1 MEALGRFRL
10 QNQQLIIDSVK
21 CLKKEA
27 KPQKETDGRRAD
39 LPTGPTATVRFP
51 PSVRFPPL
59 VKASMALRWFRMMT
73 RSDT

>member
-1 MEALGRFRL
+1 MLQASKLTVKNLLVKLIKNEVKPLNDRTTGRCA
-10 QNQQLIIDSVK
+10 N
-21 CLKKEA
+21 
-27 KPQKETDGRRAD
+27 